1 MDIDQAR
8 ENMITQQVRT
18 WDVNTPSVLELLRST
33 PRERFVP
40 TEYLQLP
47 FADISIPIGHG
58 RMMLPPKEEA
68 KIIDALAVKGHD
80 HVLEIGTG
88 AGYLTALL
96 AKQADKVIS
105 LDSVAAFSRR
115 VTEILSELDINNVE
129 CLPGSLDEGWQEY
142 CPYDVIMLNG
152 SLAQR
157 PVELLQALKVGG
169 RLFVVLGEE
178 PRMRAVMF
186 TRSSKDSWQEWQLF
200 ETVRPRLLSMDI
212 PKSFRF

>member
-1 MDIDQAR
+1 MDINQAR
-8 ENMITQQVRT
+8 ENMISQQVRT
-18 WDVNTPSVLELLRST
+18 WGVNTPSVLALLKST

-40 TEYLQLP
+40 AEFLQLP
-47 FADISIPIGHG
+47 FTDVSLPIGHG
-58 RMMLPPKEEA
+58 RKMLPPKEEA
-68 KIIDALAVKGHD
+68 RIIDALAVKAHD
-80 HVLEIGTG
+80 QVLEIGTG
-88 AGYLTALL
+88 AGYMTALL
-96 AKQADKVIS
+96 AKQAKYVIS
-105 LDSVAAFSRR
+105 LDSIAAFSRQ
-115 VTEILSELDINNVE
+115 VAEILSELHITNVE

-152 SLAQR
+152 SLTER

-186 TRSSKDSWQEWQLF
+186 TRSNIESWHEWQLF
-200 ETVRPRLLSMDI
+200 ETVRPRLLSMEE